1 MKKAEHFT
9 KETNLIQ
16 LGVGFDDK
24 TGAISVPIYPSATYR
39 HPGVGESTG
48 YDYTR
53 SGNPTRQVL
62 ENGLAELEGGS
73 RGLVFSSGMA
83 ALTTFFLHFSQG
95 DHLIVSEDLYGGT
108 YRVLDQIFANF
119 GLTVSYVNTTDTE
132 AVAAAISDQTRALLV
147 ETPGNPLLGISDL
160 ATLGKV
166 CQKLLANQ
174 TKDSIEANI
183 NTLTDWAETQ
193 LKVLDFQGKLR
204 IQQKLIEDKE
214 THFKNVFMPQFEKE
228 SKEAKENSKALF
240 DKVQNCYDEERE
252 DMKDILHK
260 MSYELGWWNKCSEE
274 QQKNEEFLIQIYK
287 PLKRLVSAYE
297 DRVKEIAEN
306 SKYTN

>member
-1 MKKAEHFT
+1 MGKIVKLSEKEQRETEILSKRIMPKTDFEKVIEH
-9 KETNLIQ
+9 
-16 LGVGFDDK
+16 DK
-24 TGAISVPIYPSATYR
+24 LYYNTLNQA
-39 HPGVGESTG
+39 
-48 YDYTR
+48 
-53 SGNPTRQVL
+53 L
-62 ENGLAELEGGS
+62 EFNIIK
-73 RGLVFSSGMA
+73 
-83 ALTTFFLHFSQG
+83 Q
-95 DHLIVSEDLYGGT
+95 DI
-108 YRVLDQIFANF
+108 
-119 GLTVSYVNTTDTE
+119 
-132 AVAAAISDQTRALLV
+132 
-147 ETPGNPLLGISDL
+147 
-160 ATLGKV
+160 LGKV

-260 MSYELGWWNKCSEE
+260 MSYELAWWRKCSEE